1 MGEIHAYC
9 SNDASMEGVTEQG
22 TVLQTRVVDSSDVID
37 YASHIEPDQ
46 VKVRSKGIIQYKAG
60 VPQKASG
67 SSSFSVLTEV
77 HVPPGKD
84 VEADFLEADTDSD
97 RRKRRQAY
105 NEARRPDPTY
115 DENSKMNHLE
125 ASGSFSLTQVRQ
137 ERIAKSKRDAVD
149 FLSLPEAVQSS
160 LMAII
165 NHSKYCILQS
175 AH

>member
-1 MGEIHAYC
+1 
-9 SNDASMEGVTEQG
+9 
-22 TVLQTRVVDSSDVID
+22 
-37 YASHIEPDQ
+37 
-46 VKVRSKGIIQYKAG
+46 
-60 VPQKASG
+60 
-67 SSSFSVLTEV
+67 
-77 HVPPGKD
+77 
-84 VEADFLEADTDSD
+84 
-97 RRKRRQAY
+97 
-105 NEARRPDPTY
+105 
-115 DENSKMNHLE
+115 LE